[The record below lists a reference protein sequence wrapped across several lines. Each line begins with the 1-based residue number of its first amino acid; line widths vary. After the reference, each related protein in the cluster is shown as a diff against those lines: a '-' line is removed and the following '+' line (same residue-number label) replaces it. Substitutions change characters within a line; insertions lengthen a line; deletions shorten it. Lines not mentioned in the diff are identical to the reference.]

1 MPFSVCMRDCYDTCS
16 ILSEFKDGKLSV
28 RGNPEHLI
36 TAGFLCPKGALLPKW
51 FHSPDRLKAP
61 LIRTGERGSGE
72 FREASWDE
80 AINFVANKLKETIE
94 EYGSESVL
102 VYQYAGDRGVVNYA
116 FPLRLFH
123 YLNTAMLDYGI
134 CDRAGQEALKDVYGT
149 AIGLD
154 PEELKKQRLIVYW
167 GVNPFW
173 TNLHGFML
181 AKRYGLETWTVD
193 VVRTETA
200 KRSHRF
206 FQIRP
211 ETDVL
216 FALGVAKLI
225 IENELYDRD
234 FVRENVY
241 GFEEFKNYVKTLS
254 LDYVVKETGLSR
266 EEIEDFA
273 FGFSEKRGV
282 IHMGYGFQRSLSGG
296 EAVRAI
302 AILPALVGHPFGFIY
317 DMKTIDKSYAEGAF
331 LRTKPAKR
339 IAQVKLAEYIEKGEI
354 KFLYIYN
361 SNPLA
366 SLPNQRRLR
375 KALKESDVFVV
386 THDIFLT
393 DTALYSDVVLPANT
407 FFERLDIAD
416 SYYHRYVALNE
427 PVARLYGKSNSE
439 VTRLLA
445 KALGIQNPHL
455 HESDEEVIRKILE
468 LNGLSWGELKRK
480 GFIRVPEK
488 PRRWKTPSGKIEFYS
503 QRAVE
508 RGLSPFPEY
517 RKREGKYPLKLLT
530 PTYRMTIT
538 SQYHNT
544 HGMIDPNLYMNPADA
559 EKRGIKDGDDVEV
572 FNDRG
577 RIKTTVKLTEDL
589 PRGVVLL
596 YKAFWVRLL
605 GWNANF
611 LTTDETAEEYGNAS
625 AYHSTW
631 VEVRKRAQ
639 NSNSSNSL

>member
-1 MPFSVCMRDCYDTCS
+1 MEMPFSVCMRDCYDTCS
-16 ILSEFKDGKLSV
+16 MVSEFKDGRLTVKGNSRHSV
-28 RGNPEHLI
+28 
-36 TAGFLCPKGALLPKW
+36 TAGFLCPKGALLPRW
-51 FHSPDRLKAP
+51 FHTEDRLKNP
-61 LIRTGERGSGE
+61 LIRTGNRGSGD
-72 FREASWDE
+72 FREAGWEE
-80 AINFVANKLKETIE
+80 AINLVADKLRETIE

-102 VYQYAGDRGVVNYA
+102 VYQYAGDRGAVNYA

-149 AIGLD
+149 AVGMD
-154 PEELKKQRLIVYW
+154 PEALKNQELIVYW
-167 GVNPFW
+167 GINAFW

-181 AKRYGLETWTVD
+181 AKKNNLEIWTVD

-200 KRSHRF
+200 KRSDRF

-211 ETDVL
+211 DTDVL
-216 FALGVAKLI
+216 LALGVAKVLI
-225 IENELYDRD
+225 EENLYDID

-241 GFEEFKNYVKTLS
+241 GFEEFRNYVKTLS
-254 LDYVVKETGLSR
+254 LDYVSAETGLSV
-266 EEIEDFA
+266 EQIEGFA
-273 FGFSEKRGV
+273 KEYAEKKGV
-282 IHMGYGFQRSLSGG
+282 IHIGYGFQRSLAGG

-302 AILPALVGHPFGFIY
+302 AILPALVGHRFGFIY

-331 LRTKPAKR
+331 LRSKPAKR
-339 IAQVKLAEYIEKGEI
+339 IPQMKLAEYIERGEI

-366 SLPNQRRLR
+366 SLPNQGRLR
-375 KALKESDVFVV
+375 KALVESDVFVV

-445 KALGIQNPHL
+445 KALGIDSPYL
-455 HESDEEVIRKILE
+455 YESDEEVIRKILE
-468 LNGLSWGELKRK
+468 INGLSWDELKRN
-480 GFIRVPEK
+480 GFVKVPEK
-488 PRRWKTPSGKIEFYS
+488 PRKWETPSGKIEFYS
-503 QRAVE
+503 RRAVE

-517 RKREGKYPLKLLT
+517 KRSEGRYPLRLLT
-530 PTYRMTIT
+530 PTHRMTIT

-544 HGMIDPNLYMNPADA
+544 YGMVDPNLYINPADA
-559 EKRGIKDGDDVEV
+559 EERGIEDGDAVEV
-572 FNDRG
+572 FNENG
-577 RIKTTVKLTEDL
+577 RIRTRAKLSTDV

-596 YKAFWVRLL
+596 YKAFWVSLL

-611 LTTDETAEEYGNAS
+611 LTTDETVQKYGNGS

-631 VEVRKRAQ
+631 VDVKIV
-639 NSNSSNSL
+639 

>member
-16 ILSEFKDGKLSV
+16 MVSEFKDGRLTV
-28 RGNPEHLI
+28 RGNPQHPV
-36 TAGFLCPKGALLPKW
+36 TAGFLCPKGALLPRW
-51 FHSPDRLKAP
+51 FHAGDRLKNP
-61 LIRTGERGSGE
+61 LIRTGGRGSGD
-72 FREASWDE
+72 FREISWE
-80 AINFVANKLKETIE
+80 AAINLVADKLRRTIE
-94 EYGSESVL
+94 EYGGESVL
-102 VYQYAGDRGVVNYA
+102 VYQYAGDRGAVNYA

-149 AIGLD
+149 AVGMD
-154 PEELKKQRLIVYW
+154 PEELKNQRLIVYW
-167 GVNPFW
+167 GINAFW

-181 AKRYGLETWTVD
+181 AKRNNLEIWTVD

-200 KRSHRF
+200 KRSDRF

-211 ETDVL
+211 DTDVL
-216 FALGVAKLI
+216 LALGIAKVLI
-225 IENELYDRD
+225 EEKLYDEE

-241 GFEEFKNYVKTLS
+241 GFEGFKNYVKTLS
-254 LDYVVKETGLSR
+254 LDYVSQETGLSVENIVEFAR
-266 EEIEDFA
+266 EYA
-273 FGFSEKRGV
+273 EKKGV
-282 IHMGYGFQRSLSGG
+282 IHIGYGFQRSLAGG

-302 AILPALVGHPFGFIY
+302 AILPALVGHHFGFIY
-317 DMKTIDKSYAEGAF
+317 DMRTIDKSYAEGAF

-339 IAQVKLAEYIEKGEI
+339 IPQMKLAEYIERGEI
-354 KFLYIYN
+354 KFLYVYN

-366 SLPNQRRLR
+366 SLSNQRRLR
-375 KALKESDVFVV
+375 KALEENDVFVV

-427 PVARLYGKSNSE
+427 PVTKIYGKGNSE

-445 KALGIQNPHL
+445 RALGIENPYL
-455 HESDEEVIRKILE
+455 YESDNDVIRRILE
-468 LNGLSWGELKRK
+468 LNGLSWDELRRN
-480 GFIRVPEK
+480 GFVRVPEK
-488 PRRWKTPSGKIEFYS
+488 PRKWETPSGRIEFYS
-503 QRAVE
+503 RRAVE

-517 RKREGKYPLKLLT
+517 RRFEWRYPLRLLT
-530 PTYRMTIT
+530 PTHRMTIT

-544 HGMIDPNLYMNPADA
+544 YGMIDPNLYINPADA
-559 EKRGIKDGDDVEV
+559 EGRGIEDGDEVEV
-572 FNDRG
+572 FNENG
-577 RIKTTVKLTEDL
+577 RIRTRAKLSTDV
-589 PRGVVLL
+589 PSGVVLL
-596 YKAFWVRLL
+596 YKAFWVSLL

-611 LTTDETAEEYGNAS
+611 LTTDETVQEYGNGS

-631 VEVRKRAQ
+631 VDVKKI
-639 NSNSSNSL
+639 

>member
-16 ILSEFKDGKLSV
+16 MMSELNDGRLRVK
-28 RGNPEHLI
+28 GNPEHPI

-51 FHSPDRLKAP
+51 FHSKDRLKKP
-61 LIRTGERGSGE
+61 LIRTGERGSGS
-72 FREASWDE
+72 FRERSWEE
-80 AINFVANKLKETIE
+80 AITLVAKKLKETIE
-94 EYGSESVL
+94 KHGSKSVL

-123 YLNTAMLDYGI
+123 YLNTAMLDYGV
-134 CDRAGQEALKDVYGT
+134 CDRAGGEALKDVYGT
-149 AIGLD
+149 AVGLD
-154 PEELKKQRLIVYW
+154 PEELKNQKLLVYW
-167 GVNPFW
+167 GINAFW
-173 TNLHGFML
+173 TNLHGFTF
-181 AKRYGLETWTVD
+181 AKKHGLEIWTVD

-200 KRSHRF
+200 KRSDRF

-211 ETDVL
+211 DTDVL
-216 FALGVAKLI
+216 FALGVAKAI
-225 IENELYDRD
+225 IEEGLYDRK

-254 LDYVVKETGLSR
+254 LDYVSKETGLSVG
-266 EEIEDFA
+266 EIETFA
-273 FGFSEKRGV
+273 REFAEKRGV
-282 IHMGYGFQRSLSGG
+282 IHIGYGFQRSLAGG

-302 AILPALVGHPFGFIY
+302 SILPALVGHRFGFIY

-331 LRTKPAKR
+331 LRTKPARR
-339 IAQVKLAEYIEKGEI
+339 IPQVKLAEYIERGKI
-354 KFLYIYN
+354 RFLYIYN

-366 SLPNQRRLR
+366 SLPNQNRLR
-375 KALKESDVFVV
+375 KALEESDVFVV

-427 PVARLYGKSNSE
+427 PVERLYGKSNSE

-445 KALGIQNPHL
+445 KALDIENPYL
-455 HESDEEVIRKILE
+455 YESDEEVIRKILE
-468 LNGLSWGELKRK
+468 LNGLSFEELRVR
-480 GFIRVPEK
+480 GFVKIPEK
-488 PRRWKTPSGKIEFYS
+488 PRTWETPSGKIEFYS

-508 RGLSPFPEY
+508 RGLNPFPEY
-517 RKREGKYPLKLLT
+517 RKVEGKYPLRLLT
-530 PTYRMTIT
+530 PTHRMTIT

-544 HGMIDPNLYMNPADA
+544 YGMVDPHLYMNPNDA
-559 EKRGIKDGDDVEV
+559 REREISDGDTVEV
-572 FNDRG
+572 FNEYG
-577 RIKTTVKLTEDL
+577 RVKTKAKLSEDL

-596 YKAFWVRLL
+596 YKAFWPSLL

-611 LTTDETAEEYGNAS
+611 LTTDETAKEYGNGS

-631 VEVRKRAQ
+631 VDVRKMKGERIF
-639 NSNSSNSL
+639 

>member
-1 MPFSVCMRDCYDTCS
+1 MQFSVCMRDCYDTCS
-16 ILSEFKDGKLSV
+16 ILSEFKDGRLRVK
-28 RGNPEHLI
+28 GNPEHPI

-51 FHSPDRLKAP
+51 FHADDRLKRP
-61 LIRTGERGSGE
+61 LVRAGERGSGE
-72 FREASWDE
+72 FRETDWDE
-80 AINFVANKLKETIE
+80 AIGLVAEKLRETIE

-123 YLNTAMLDYGI
+123 HLNTAMLDYGI
-134 CDRAGQEALKDVYGT
+134 CDRAGQEALRDVYGT
-149 AIGLD
+149 AIGMD
-154 PEELKKQRLIVYW
+154 PEDLKNQRLIVYW
-167 GVNPFW
+167 GINAFW
-173 TNLHGFML
+173 TNLHGFAL
-181 AKRYGLETWTVD
+181 AKRHDLEIWTVD

-206 FQIRP
+206 FRIRP
-211 ETDVL
+211 DTDVL
-216 FALGVAKLI
+216 FALGVAKVI
-225 IENELYDRD
+225 IEEGLYDEA

-254 LDYVVKETGLSR
+254 LDYVGRETGISIG
-266 EEIEDFA
+266 EIETFA
-273 FGFSEKRGV
+273 REFADKRGV
-282 IHMGYGFQRSLSGG
+282 IHIGYGFQRSLAGG

-302 AILPALVGHPFGFIY
+302 AILPALVGHRFGFIY

-331 LRTKPAKR
+331 LRTKPTKR
-339 IAQVKLAEYIEKGEI
+339 IPQMKLAEYIERGEI

-366 SLPNQRRLR
+366 SLPNQNRLR
-375 KALKESDVFVV
+375 NALLENDVFVV

-445 KALGIQNPHL
+445 KALGINNPYL
-455 HESDEEVIRKILE
+455 YESDEDVIKKVLE
-468 LNGLSWGELKRK
+468 INGLSWEELKK
-480 GFIRVPEK
+480 NGFVKVPEK
-488 PRRWKTPSGKIEFYS
+488 PRKWETPSGKIEFYS
-503 QRAVE
+503 RRAVE
-508 RGLSPFPEY
+508 RGLSPFPKYE
-517 RKREGKYPLKLLT
+517 KFEGRYPLRLLT
-530 PTYRMTIT
+530 PTHRMTIT

-544 HGMIDPNLYMNPADA
+544 YGMADPSLYINPADA
-559 EKRGIKDGDDVEV
+559 NEREIKDGDAVEV
-572 FNDRG
+572 FNDYG
-577 RIKTTVKLTEDL
+577 RIRTRARLSDDV
-589 PRGVVLL
+589 PPGVVLL
-596 YKAFWVRLL
+596 YKAFWVKLL

-611 LTTDETAEEYGNAS
+611 LTADETVKKYGNAS

-631 VEVRKRAQ
+631 IDVKRV
-639 NSNSSNSL
+639 

>member
-16 ILSEFKDGKLSV
+16 MISEFKDGRLAV
-28 RGNPEHLI
+28 RGNPEHPV
-36 TAGFLCPKGALLPKW
+36 TAGFLCPKGALLPRW
-51 FHSPDRLKAP
+51 FHSRDRLRTP
-61 LIRTGERGSGE
+61 LIRTGERGEGD
-72 FREASWDE
+72 FRKASWEE
-80 AINFVANKLKETIE
+80 AIKLVANKLRETIE
-94 EYGSESVL
+94 HYGSESIL

-123 YLNTAMLDYGI
+123 YLNTAILDYGI

-149 AIGLD
+149 AVGLD
-154 PEELKKQRLIVYW
+154 PEKLGEQRLIVYW
-167 GVNPFW
+167 GINPFW

-181 AKRYGLETWTVD
+181 AKKNNLEIWTVD

-200 KRSHRF
+200 KRSDRF

-211 ETDVL
+211 DTDVL
-216 FALGVAKLI
+216 LALGAAKVLI
-225 IENELYDRD
+225 EEGLYDKA

-241 GFEEFKNYVKTLS
+241 GFEEFKNYVKRLS
-254 LDYVVKETGLSR
+254 LDYVSRETGLSVN
-266 EEIEDFA
+266 EIEEFA
-273 FGFSEKRGV
+273 RGYVEKKGI
-282 IHMGYGFQRSLSGG
+282 IHIGYGFQRSLAGG

-302 AILPALVGHPFGFIY
+302 AILPALVGHSFGFIY

-331 LRTKPAKR
+331 LRRKPTKR
-339 IAQVKLAEYIEKGEI
+339 IPQMKLAEYIERGEI
-354 KFLYIYN
+354 RFLYVYN

-366 SLPNQRRLR
+366 SLPNQNRLR
-375 KALKESDVFVV
+375 KALKESEVFVV
-386 THDIFLT
+386 THDLFLT

-427 PVARLYGKSNSE
+427 PVAKLYGKSNSE

-445 KALGIQNPHL
+445 KALGIENPHL
-455 HESDEEVIRKILE
+455 YESDEEVIRKVLE
-468 LNGLSWGELKRK
+468 INGLSWEELRKR
-480 GFIRVPEK
+480 GFVKVPER
-488 PRRWKTPSGKIEFYS
+488 PRKWETPSGKIEFYS
-503 QRAVE
+503 RRAVK

-517 RKREGKYPLKLLT
+517 RKFEGRYPLRLLT
-530 PTYRMTIT
+530 PTHRMTIT

-544 HGMIDPNLYMNPADA
+544 HGMIDPNLYINPVDA
-559 EKRGIKDGDDVEV
+559 RERGIQDGEVVEV
-572 FNDRG
+572 LNDFG
-577 RIKTTVKLTEDL
+577 RVRTRAKLNEDV
-589 PRGVVLL
+589 PAGVVLL

-611 LTTDETAEEYGNAS
+611 LTTDETVQGYGNGS

-631 VEVRKRAQ
+631 VEVMKP
-639 NSNSSNSL
+639 NGK

>member
-1 MPFSVCMRDCYDTCS
+1 MSFSVCMRDCYDTCS
-16 ILSEFKDGKLSV
+16 MVSELRDGKLRV
-28 RGNPEHLI
+28 RGNPEHPV
-36 TAGFLCPKGALLPKW
+36 TAGFLCPKGALLPRW
-51 FHSPDRLKAP
+51 FHAEDRLKRP
-61 LIRTGERGSGE
+61 LIRTGEKGSGN
-72 FREASWDE
+72 FRETSWEE
-80 AINFVANKLKETIE
+80 AIELVAKKLRETIE
-94 EYGSESVL
+94 EHGSESVL

-123 YLNTAMLDYGI
+123 YLNTSMLDYGI
-134 CDRAGQEALKDVYGT
+134 CDRAGQEALRDVYGT
-149 AIGLD
+149 AIGMD
-154 PEELKKQRLIVYW
+154 PEGLKNHRLVVYW
-167 GVNPFW
+167 GINAFW

-200 KRSHRF
+200 KRSDRF

-211 ETDVL
+211 DTDVL
-216 FALGVAKLI
+216 FALGVAKVI
-225 IENELYDRD
+225 IDENLYDEN

-254 LDYVVKETGLSR
+254 LDYVSEETGVGV
-266 EEIEDFA
+266 EEIETFA
-273 FGFSEKRGV
+273 REFAEKRGV
-282 IHMGYGFQRSLSGG
+282 IHIGYGFQRSLAGG

-302 AILPALVGHPFGFIY
+302 AILPALVGHRFGFIY

-339 IAQVKLAEYIEKGEI
+339 IPQMKLAEYIERGEI

-366 SLPNQRRLR
+366 SLPNQNRLR
-375 KALKESDVFVV
+375 RALIENDVFVV

-393 DTALYSDVVLPANT
+393 DTALYSDVVLPANA

-427 PVARLYGKSNSE
+427 PVARLHGKSNSE

-445 KALGIQNPHL
+445 RALGIDNPRL
-455 HESDEEVIRKILE
+455 YESDEEVIRKILE
-468 LNGLSWGELKRK
+468 LNGLSWEELKTK
-480 GFIRVPEK
+480 GFIKVPEK
-488 PRRWKTPSGKIEFYS
+488 PRTWETRSGKIEFYS
-503 QRAVE
+503 QRAIE

-517 RKREGKYPLKLLT
+517 RKFEGQYPLRLLT
-530 PTYRMTIT
+530 PTHRMTIT

-544 HGMIDPNLYMNPADA
+544 YGMIDPNLYINPADA
-559 EKRGIKDGDDVEV
+559 KERDIEDGDTVEV
-572 FNDRG
+572 FNDNGSIRTEA
-577 RIKTTVKLTEDL
+577 RLTEDV
-589 PRGVVLL
+589 PQGVVVL

-611 LTTDETAEEYGNAS
+611 LTADETVEKYGNGS
-625 AYHSTW
+625 ACHSTW
-631 VEVRKRAQ
+631 VDVRKV
-639 NSNSSNSL
+639 

>member
-1 MPFSVCMRDCYDTCS
+1 MRDCYDTCS
-16 ILSEFKDGKLSV
+16 MISEFKNGRLTVK
-28 RGNPEHLI
+28 GNPEHPV
-36 TAGFLCPKGALLPKW
+36 TVGFLCPKGALLPKW
-51 FHSPDRLKAP
+51 FHSKDRLKKP
-61 LIRTGERGSGE
+61 LIRKGERGSGQ
-72 FREASWDE
+72 FREASWEE
-80 AINFVANKLKETIE
+80 AIKLVASKLKETIE
-94 EYGSESVL
+94 EHGSESVL

-134 CDRAGQEALKDVYGT
+134 CDRAGQEALKDIYGT
-149 AIGLD
+149 AVGMD
-154 PEELKKQRLIVYW
+154 PEEFKNQRLLVYW
-167 GVNPFW
+167 GINAFW

-181 AKRYGLETWTVD
+181 AKKSDLEIWTVD

-200 KRSHRF
+200 KRSDRF
-206 FQIRP
+206 FQVKP
-211 ETDVL
+211 DTDVL
-216 FALGVAKLI
+216 FALGVAKVLI
-225 IENELYDRD
+225 EENLYDRA

-254 LDYVVKETGLSR
+254 LDYVSRETGLSV
-266 EEIEDFA
+266 EEIEEFA
-273 FGFSEKRGV
+273 QGYAEKKGI
-282 IHMGYGFQRSLSGG
+282 IHIGYGFQRSLAGG

-302 AILPALVGHPFGFIY
+302 AILPALVGHRFGFIY

-331 LRTKPAKR
+331 LRSRPAKR
-339 IAQVKLAEYIEKGEI
+339 IPQMKLAEYIERGEI
-354 KFLYIYN
+354 KFLYVYN

-366 SLPNQRRLR
+366 SLPNQNRLR
-375 KALKESDVFVV
+375 KALIESDVFVV

-445 KALGIQNPHL
+445 KALGIENPYL
-455 HESDEEVIRKILE
+455 YESDEEIIRKILQI
-468 LNGLSWGELKRK
+468 NGLSWDELKEN
-480 GFIRVPEK
+480 GFVRVPEK
-488 PRRWKTPSGKIEFYS
+488 PRKWETPSGKIEFYS

-517 RKREGKYPLKLLT
+517 RKFKGKYPLRLLT

-544 HGMIDPNLYMNPADA
+544 YGMIDPNLYINPADA
-559 EKRGIKDGDDVEV
+559 KERGIQDGDTVEV
-572 FNDRG
+572 FSDYG
-577 RIKTTVKLTEDL
+577 SIKTVAKLSDDV
-589 PRGVVLL
+589 PRDIVLL
-596 YKAFWVRLL
+596 YKAFWVSLL

-611 LTTDETAEEYGNAS
+611 LTTDETVDGYGKGS

-631 VEVRKRAQ
+631 VEVKKA
-639 NSNSSNSL
+639 SSLHEG

>member
-16 ILSEFKDGKLSV
+16 MVSELKDGRLRVK
-28 RGNPEHLI
+28 GNPEHPI
-36 TAGFLCPKGALLPKW
+36 TAGFLCPKGALLPRW
-51 FHSPDRLKAP
+51 FHANDRLKNP
-61 LIRTGERGSGE
+61 LVRTGERGSGSFLE
-72 FREASWDE
+72 TSWEE
-80 AINFVANKLKETIE
+80 AIELVATKLREIIE
-94 EYGSESVL
+94 KHGSESVL

-149 AIGLD
+149 AIGMD
-154 PEELKKQRLIVYW
+154 PEELKNQKLIVYW
-167 GVNPFW
+167 GINAFW
-173 TNLHGFML
+173 TNLHGFTF
-181 AKRYGLETWTVD
+181 AKKHGLEIWTVD

-200 KRSHRF
+200 KRSDRF
-206 FQIRP
+206 FRIRP
-211 ETDVL
+211 DTDVL
-216 FALGVAKLI
+216 FALGVAKVI
-225 IENELYDRD
+225 IEEELYDRV

-254 LDYVVKETGLSR
+254 LDYVSRETGIR
-266 EEIEDFA
+266 VEEIETFA
-273 FGFSEKRGV
+273 REFAEKRGI
-282 IHMGYGFQRSLSGG
+282 IHIGYGFQRSLAGG

-302 AILPALVGHPFGFIY
+302 SILPALVGHRFGFIY

-331 LRTKPAKR
+331 LRTRPARR
-339 IAQVKLAEYIEKGEI
+339 IPQMKLAEYIERGEV
-354 KFLYIYN
+354 KFLYVYN

-366 SLPNQRRLR
+366 SLPNQNLLR
-375 KALKESDVFVV
+375 KALRESDVFVV

-416 SYYHRYVALNE
+416 SYYHRHVALNE

-439 VTRLLA
+439 ITRLLA
-445 KALGIQNPHL
+445 KALGINNPYL
-455 HESDEEVIRKILE
+455 YESDEGIVKKVLE
-468 LNGLSWGELKRK
+468 LNGLSWQELKAK
-480 GFIRVPEK
+480 GFVKVPEK
-488 PRRWKTPSGKIEFYS
+488 PKEWETPSGKIEFYS
-503 QRAVE
+503 QRAVR

-517 RKREGKYPLKLLT
+517 RKFEGKYPLRLLT
-530 PTYRMTIT
+530 PTHRMTIT

-544 HGMIDPNLYMNPADA
+544 HGMIDPYLYINPADA
-559 EKRGIKDGDDVEV
+559 SERDIEDGDTIEV
-572 FNDRG
+572 FNDNGSIRTEA
-577 RIKTTVKLTEDL
+577 RLTEDV
-589 PRGVVLL
+589 PQGVVML

-611 LTTDETAEEYGNAS
+611 LTGDETVERYGNGS

-631 VEVRKRAQ
+631 VEIRKV
-639 NSNSSNSL
+639 

>member
-16 ILSEFKDGKLSV
+16 MVAEVKNGRLTV
-28 RGNPEHLI
+28 RGNPKHPV

-51 FHSPDRLKAP
+51 FHAKDRLKSP
-61 LIRTGERGSGE
+61 LIRTDERGSGE
-72 FREASWDE
+72 FREATWDE
-80 AINFVANKLKETIE
+80 AVKLVAERLREIIE
-94 EYGSESVL
+94 RYGSESVL

-149 AIGLD
+149 AIGMD
-154 PEELKKQRLIVYW
+154 PEELKNQRLIVYW
-167 GVNPFW
+167 GINAFW
-173 TNLHGFML
+173 TNLHGFAL
-181 AKRYGLETWTVD
+181 AKRHNLEIWTVD

-200 KRSHRF
+200 KRSDRF

-211 ETDVL
+211 DTDVL
-216 FALGVAKLI
+216 LALGAAKVI
-225 IENELYDRD
+225 IEEELYDRD
-234 FVRENVY
+234 FVHKNIY
-241 GFEEFKNYVKTLS
+241 GFEEFKNYVKRLS
-254 LDYVVKETGLSR
+254 LDYISRETGISI

-273 FGFSEKRGV
+273 REFAEKRGI
-282 IHMGYGFQRSLSGG
+282 IHIGYGFQRSLAGG

-302 AILPALVGHPFGFIY
+302 AILPALVGHRFGFIY

-331 LRTKPAKR
+331 LRTKPAKK
-339 IAQVKLAEYIEKGEI
+339 IPQMKLAEYIERGEI
-354 KFLYIYN
+354 KFLYVYN

-366 SLPNQRRLR
+366 SLPNQNRLR
-375 KALKESDVFVV
+375 KALVENDVFVV

-416 SYYHRYVALNE
+416 SYYHRHVALNE

-445 KALGIQNPHL
+445 KALGINNPYL
-455 HESDEEVIRKILE
+455 YESDEEVIKKVLE
-468 LNGLSWGELKRK
+468 INGLSWEELKRK
-480 GFIRVPEK
+480 GFVKIPEK
-488 PRRWKTPSGKIEFYS
+488 PRKWETPSGKIEFFS

-508 RGLSPFPEY
+508 RGLNPFPEY
-517 RKREGKYPLKLLT
+517 QKLEGEYPLRLLT
-530 PTYRMTIT
+530 PTHRMTIT

-544 HGMIDPNLYMNPADA
+544 HGMIDPSLYINPTDA
-559 EKRGIKDGDDVEV
+559 GRRGIENGDRVEV
-572 FNDRG
+572 FNENG
-577 RIKTTVKLTEDL
+577 RIRTAARLTDDI
-589 PRGVVLL
+589 PPGVVLL
-596 YKAFWVRLL
+596 YKAFWAKLL

-611 LTTDETAEEYGNAS
+611 LTADETVEKYGNAS

-631 VEVRKRAQ
+631 VDVRKI
-639 NSNSSNSL
+639 

>member
-1 MPFSVCMRDCYDTCS
+1 MRDCYDTCS
-16 ILSEFKDGKLSV
+16 MVSELKNGRLRVKA
-28 RGNPEHLI
+28 NPEHPI

-51 FHSPDRLKAP
+51 FHSEDRLRKP
-61 LIRTGERGSGE
+61 LIRTGERGSGK
-72 FREASWDE
+72 FREASWEE
-80 AINFVANKLKETIE
+80 AINLVARKLREVIARH
-94 EYGSESVL
+94 GSESVL

-123 YLNTAMLDYGI
+123 YLNASMLDYGI

-149 AIGLD
+149 AVGLD
-154 PEELKKQRLIVYW
+154 PEELKNQRLIIYW
-167 GVNPFW
+167 GINAFW

-181 AKRYGLETWTVD
+181 ARRSGLEIWTVD

-200 KRSHRF
+200 KRSDRF
-206 FQIRP
+206 FQVRP
-211 ETDVL
+211 DTDVL
-216 FALGVAKLI
+216 LALGVAKVI
-225 IENELYDRD
+225 IEEGLYDRA

-241 GFEEFKNYVKTLS
+241 GFDEFRNYVKTLS
-254 LDYVVKETGLSR
+254 LDYVSKETGLSVEDIEVFAR
-266 EEIEDFA
+266 EYA
-273 FGFSEKRGV
+273 EKRGV
-282 IHMGYGFQRSLSGG
+282 IHIGYGFQRSLAGG

-302 AILPALVGHPFGFIY
+302 AMLPALVGHRFGFIY

-331 LRTKPAKR
+331 LRTRPARR
-339 IAQVKLAEYIEKGEI
+339 IPQMKLAEYIENGDV
-354 KFLYIYN
+354 KFLYVYN

-366 SLPNQRRLR
+366 SLPNQKRLR
-375 KALKESDVFVV
+375 RVLKQSDIFVV

-427 PVARLYGKSNSE
+427 PVAKLYGKGNSE

-445 KALGIQNPHL
+445 RALGIKNPHL
-455 HESDEEVIRKILE
+455 YESDEDIIRKILE
-468 LNGLSWGELKRK
+468 FNGLSWEELKRK
-480 GFIRVPEK
+480 GFVRVPERPGK
-488 PRRWKTPSGKIEFYS
+488 WKTPSGKIEFFS
-503 QRAVE
+503 RRAVE
-508 RGLSPFPEY
+508 RDLSPFPEY
-517 RKREGKYPLKLLT
+517 RRFSGKYSLRLLT

-544 HGMIDPNLYMNPADA
+544 YGMIDPYLYISPEDA
-559 EKRGIKDGDDVEV
+559 RGRGISEGDEVEV

-577 RIKTTVKLTEDL
+577 RVRTRVKVSEDV

-596 YKAFWVRLL
+596 YKAFWVSLL

-611 LTTDETAEEYGNAS
+611 LTTDETVQNYGNAS

-631 VEVRKRAQ
+631 VDVKKV
-639 NSNSSNSL
+639 

>member
-1 MPFSVCMRDCYDTCS
+1 MKMPFSVCMRDCYDTCS
-16 ILSEFKDGKLSV
+16 MVSELRDGGLTV
-28 RGNPEHLI
+28 RGNPRHPV

-51 FHSPDRLKAP
+51 FHAEDRLKKP

-72 FREASWDE
+72 FRETSWEE
-80 AINFVANKLKETIE
+80 AIELVAGKLRETIE
-94 EYGSESVL
+94 EHGSESVL

-149 AIGLD
+149 AVGMD
-154 PEELKKQRLIVYW
+154 PEGLKDQKLIVYW
-167 GVNPFW
+167 GINAFW

-181 AKRYGLETWTVD
+181 AKKKDLEIWTVD

-200 KRSHRF
+200 KRSDRF
-206 FQIRP
+206 FQVRP
-211 ETDVL
+211 DTDAL
-216 FALGVAKLI
+216 FALGVARVLI
-225 IENELYDRD
+225 EENLYDEE

-241 GFEEFKNYVKTLS
+241 GFEEFRNYVKTLS
-254 LDYVVKETGLSR
+254 LDYVSRETGLGVG
-266 EEIEDFA
+266 EIEEFA
-273 FGFSEKRGV
+273 KEYAEKRGI
-282 IHMGYGFQRSLSGG
+282 IHIGYGFQRSLAGG

-302 AILPALVGHPFGFIY
+302 AMLPALVGHPFGFIY
-317 DMKTIDKSYAEGAF
+317 DMKVIDKSYAEGAF
-331 LRTKPAKR
+331 LRKKPAKR
-339 IAQVKLAEYIEKGEI
+339 IPQMKLAEYIERGEI
-354 KFLYIYN
+354 KFLYVYN

-366 SLPNQRRLR
+366 SLPNQNRLR
-375 KALKESDVFVV
+375 RVLKENEVFVV

-416 SYYHRYVALNE
+416 SYYHRYVALSE
-427 PVARLYGKSNSE
+427 PVANLYGKGNSE

-445 KALGIQNPHL
+445 KALGIGNPYL
-455 HESDEEVIRKILE
+455 YESDEGVIRKILE
-468 LNGLSWGELKRK
+468 LNGLSWDELKKK
-480 GFIRVPEK
+480 GFVQVPEK
-488 PRRWKTPSGKIEFYS
+488 PRTWETVSGKIEFYS
-503 QRAVE
+503 RRAVE
-508 RGLSPFPEY
+508 RGLSPFPMH
-517 RKREGKYPLKLLT
+517 RRFEGKYPLRLLT
-530 PTYRMTIT
+530 PTHRMTIT

-544 HGMIDPNLYMNPADA
+544 YGMIDPNLYINPGDA
-559 EKRGIKDGDDVEV
+559 ERRGIKDGDEVEV
-572 FNDRG
+572 FNENG
-577 RIKTTVKLTEDL
+577 HVKTVAKLTNDV

-611 LTTDETAEEYGNAS
+611 LTSDETAQDYGNGS

-631 VEVRKRAQ
+631 VDVRRV
-639 NSNSSNSL
+639 

>member
-1 MPFSVCMRDCYDTCS
+1 MFSVCMRDCYDTCS
-16 ILSEFKDGKLSV
+16 MISEFKKGKLSV
-28 RGNPEHLI
+28 RGNPEHPI

-51 FHSPDRLKAP
+51 FHSPERLKNP
-61 LIRTGERGSGE
+61 LIRTGERGSGN
-72 FREASWDE
+72 FRETSWE
-80 AINFVANKLKETIE
+80 KAMELVAGKLRETIDK
-94 EYGSESVL
+94 YGSESVL

-123 YLNTAMLDYGI
+123 YLNTAVLDYGI
-134 CDRAGQEALKDVYGT
+134 CDRSGQEALKDVYGT
-149 AIGLD
+149 AVGLD
-154 PEELKKQRLIVYW
+154 PEGLKRQKLIVYW

-173 TNLHGFML
+173 TNVHGFML
-181 AKRYGLETWTVD
+181 AKRSNLETWTVD
-193 VVRTETA
+193 VVKTETA
-200 KRSHRF
+200 KRSDRF
-206 FQIRP
+206 FQVRP

-216 FALGVAKLI
+216 FALGAAKLI
-225 IENELYDRD
+225 VENELYDKG
-234 FVRENVY
+234 FVSENVH
-241 GFEEFKNYVKTLS
+241 GFEEFRRYVGSIDIAL
-254 LDYVVKETGLSR
+254 VEKETGLSR
-266 EEIEDFA
+266 EEIENFA
-273 FGFSEKRGV
+273 FGFAEKRGV
-282 IHMGYGFQRSLSGG
+282 IHIGYGFQRSLSGG

-317 DMKTIDKSYAEGAF
+317 DMSTIDKSYAGGEF
-331 LRTKPAKR
+331 LRTKPPKR
-339 IAQVKLAEYIEKGEI
+339 IPQVKLAEYIEKGEI

-366 SLPNQRRLR
+366 SLPNQRKLR

-445 KALGIQNPHL
+445 KALGIENPYL

-468 LNGLSWGELKRK
+468 LNGLSWEELKEK
-480 GFIRVPEK
+480 GFLRVPEK
-488 PRRWKTPSGKIEFYS
+488 PRKWETPSGKIEFYS

-517 RKREGKYPLKLLT
+517 KKRKGKYPLKLLT

-544 HGMIDPNLYMNPADA
+544 YGMIDPNLYMNPHDA
-559 EKRGIKDGDDVEV
+559 EERGISEGDEVEV
-572 FNDRG
+572 FNDSG
-577 RIKTTVKLTEDL
+577 RIKTTVKLTEDV

-596 YKAFWVRLL
+596 YKAFWAKLL

-611 LTTDETAEEYGNAS
+611 LTTDETVEDYGNAS

-631 VEVRKRAQ
+631 VEVKRV
-639 NSNSSNSL
+639 